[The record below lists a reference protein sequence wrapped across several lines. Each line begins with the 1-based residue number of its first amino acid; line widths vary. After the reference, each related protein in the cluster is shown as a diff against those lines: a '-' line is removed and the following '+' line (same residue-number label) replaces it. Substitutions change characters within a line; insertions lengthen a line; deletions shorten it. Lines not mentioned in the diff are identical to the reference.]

1 MLTNYDI
8 VADVGNQRGTMK
20 MFPITSDGTVNID
33 FTHAT
38 ENPLVNGIEIID
50 LDVPAG
56 PAPGGATQIEHRSFD
71 GTTPGPLTT
80 LSTPT
85 IDWGQA
91 RGAFVTN
98 GRLYTGWSDGKLYER
113 SFNGT
118 TVGPATAVDLHGL
131 TSTHFPLSNVTGMF
145 LDNGRLY
152 YTVSGSSSL
161 FYRYF
166 TPSSDMVG
174 AETFTAS
181 TSADG
186 YNWTTAVG
194 LTVADG
200 QLFVARSNGTLDR
213 IAFSAG
219 KPTGAI
225 TTVSGPGL
233 DGINWN
239 GRGLFLLG

>member
-1 MLTNYDI
+1 M
-8 VADVGNQRGTMK
+8 
-20 MFPITSDGTVNID
+20 
-33 FTHAT
+33 
-38 ENPLVNGIEIID
+38 
-50 LDVPAG
+50 
-56 PAPGGATQIEHRSFD
+56 
-71 GTTPGPLTT
+71 TT

-113 SFNGT
+113 SFDGT

-225 TTVSGPGL
+225 TTVSGPGM
-233 DGINWN
+233 DGINWK
-239 GRGLFLLG
+239 GRGLFLFG

>member
-1 MLTNYDI
+1 M
-8 VADVGNQRGTMK
+8 Q
-20 MFPITSDGTVNID
+20 
-33 FTHAT
+33 
-38 ENPLVNGIEIID
+38 D
-50 LDVPAG
+50 L
-56 PAPGGATQIEHRSFD
+56 
-71 GTTPGPLTT
+71 
-80 LSTPT
+80 
-85 IDWGQA
+85 
-91 RGAFVTN
+91 
-98 GRLYTGWSDGKLYER
+98 
-113 SFNGT
+113 

-186 YNWTTAVG
+186 YSWNTAVG

-200 QLFVARSNGTLDR
+200 QLFVARSNGSLDR

-233 DGINWN
+233 DGINWK
-239 GRGLFLLG
+239 GRGLFLFG